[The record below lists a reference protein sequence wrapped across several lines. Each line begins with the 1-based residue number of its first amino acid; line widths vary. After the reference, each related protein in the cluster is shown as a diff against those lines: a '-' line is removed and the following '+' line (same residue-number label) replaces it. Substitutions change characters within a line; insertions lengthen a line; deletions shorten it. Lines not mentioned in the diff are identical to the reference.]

1 MFFRVGEG
9 YGPLVRTANAK
20 IIQPKKLL
28 EIPRII
34 EKEHELKVDED

>member
-1 MFFRVGEG
+1 MFFRVGES
-9 YGPLVRTANAK
+9 YGPLVRTENAK
-20 IIQPKKLL
+20 IILPNNFF